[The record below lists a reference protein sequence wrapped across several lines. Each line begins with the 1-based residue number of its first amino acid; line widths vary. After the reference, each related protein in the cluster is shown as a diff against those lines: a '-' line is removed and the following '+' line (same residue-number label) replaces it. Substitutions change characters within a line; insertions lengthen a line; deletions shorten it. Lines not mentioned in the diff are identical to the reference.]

1 MQQWLANKYKI
12 IVTLFL
18 VIVTIVFIS
27 ACSGFHLRGWSKEM
41 PPMLQK
47 VYIEDNV
54 YDGFSLALS
63 QQLNSTNATV
73 VSNKDKATS
82 IIKIINSNIDNKL
95 LNVLGSLG
103 ASQYSQTYSITY
115 EVLDTSDN
123 VILDP
128 HYISATETYA
138 GNSSLQLSLDNVIN
152 ETTEQLQEQVASALV
167 NQLFILK
174 PSGNTIIPH
183 DFN

>member
-1 MQQWLANKYKI
+1 MYLAG
-12 IVTLFL
+12 
-18 VIVTIVFIS
+18 
-27 ACSGFHLRGWSKEM
+27 CSGFHLRGWSQEM

-54 YDGFSLALS
+54 YDGFSLALA

-73 VSNKDKATS
+73 VKSKDKATS
-82 IIKIINSNIDNKL
+82 VIKIISSSTEDKL
-95 LNVLGSLG
+95 INVLGSLG
-103 ASQYSQTYSITY
+103 ASEYSQTYSITY

-138 GNSSLQLSLDNVIN
+138 GNSSLQLSLNNVIN
-152 ETTEQLQEQVASALV
+152 DTTEQLQEQVASALV

-174 PSGNTIIPH
+174 PAGNTIIPH
-183 DFN
+183 SFNK